1 VFSYPEALIML
12 RSLALIF
19 ALSTPLALADT
30 PPPSEPVPTGSE
42 APFPG
47 TPAPPPADTPANAP
61 AAPVSEPEVPA
72 APAPLAPI
80 VPAGPN
86 LADEQKQ
93 FDQYRRDL
101 INLLALRAEADLLV
115 AAAELAYQDTPDK
128 KRPPAL
134 KTPAL
139 LKRAQKFGPDSP
151 LVWWVS
157 TFLECPPKGANCTH
171 EAAAKLQEVA
181 ADNVAAWLPALHAEK
196 DAARARALIA
206 TMAQAH
212 QFDDYWSPSVLA
224 VYNALKILAVPQDVL
239 SQGINP
245 TAARLN
251 FATTVGGAFMP
262 NFQRLGE
269 ICTKADAQDTALI
282 GDCVAIA
289 HTLESG
295 GTFRS
300 QSVGFALES
309 SLLPAG
315 TARDVARARQRAGA
329 WQKERFLELSARFP
343 REEYLA
349 QIYMDLLQ
357 EHHNELATVTA
368 FLRSQHVPTD
378 PPQGWQPRDR
388 SKEAL
393 QGPLAPVPGQ

>member
-1 VFSYPEALIML
+1 ML
-12 RSLALIF
+12 RSLALIL
-19 ALSTPLALADT
+19 ALSTPLAFADT
-30 PPPSEPVPTGSE
+30 PPPKEPVLTGAE
-42 APFPG
+42 APFPD
-47 TPAPPPADTPANAP
+47 TPPAPTADAPANEP
-61 AAPVSEPEVPA
+61 AAPEAEPSVPVP
-72 APAPLAPI
+72 PAPLVPA

-86 LADEQKQ
+86 AGDEQKQ
-93 FDQYRRDL
+93 FDLYRRDL

-115 AAAELAYQDTPDK
+115 AAAELAYPDTLDK

-139 LKRAQKFGPDSP
+139 LKRAQKFGPESP

-157 TFLECPPKGANCTH
+157 TFLECPPKTTNCTH
-171 EAAAKLQEVA
+171 ESAAKLQEVD

-196 DAARARALIA
+196 DAGRARALIA

-212 QFDDYWSPSVLA
+212 RFDDFWSPSVLA
-224 VYNALKILAVPQDVL
+224 VYNALKILAVPESVL
-239 SQGINP
+239 SQGINV

-251 FATTVGGAFMP
+251 FATSVGGAFMP
-262 NFQRLGE
+262 NYQRLGE
-269 ICTKADAQDTALI
+269 ICTKADAQDSALI
-282 GDCVAIA
+282 GDCLAIA
-289 HTLESG
+289 HLLESG

-300 QSVGFALES
+300 QAVGFALEN

-315 TARDVARARQRAGA
+315 TARDVAKARQRAAA
-329 WQKERFLELSARFP
+329 WQKELFLDLIARFP

-357 EHHNELATVTA
+357 EEHNELATATA
-368 FLRSQHVPTD
+368 FLRKQKIATD
-378 PPQGWQPRDR
+378 PPPGWQPQDR

-393 QGPLAPVPGQ
+393 QGRLAPAPGQ

>member
-1 VFSYPEALIML
+1 M
-12 RSLALIF
+12 RCLALIF
-19 ALSTPLALADT
+19 ALSTSLAFADT
-30 PPPSEPVPTGSE
+30 PPPGEPTP
-42 APFPG
+42 PG
-47 TPAPPPADTPANAP
+47 VETSPPEPSPPPTAEAPANAP
-61 AAPVSEPEVPA
+61 DAPASEPETPA
-72 APAPLAPI
+72 AP
-80 VPAGPN
+80 PAAARP
-86 LADEQKQ
+86 AATTPVDEQKA
-93 FDQYRRDL
+93 FDLYRRDL
-101 INLLALRAEADLLV
+101 VNLLALRADADLLV
-115 AAAELAYQDTPDK
+115 AAAELAYPDTQDK

-157 TFLECPPKGANCTH
+157 TFLECPPKAATCTH
-171 EAAAKLQEVA
+171 EAAARLQEVD

-212 QFDDYWSPSVLA
+212 RFDDFWSPSVLA
-224 VYNALKILAVPQDVL
+224 VYKALKILAVPEDVL
-239 SQGINP
+239 SLGINT

-251 FATTVGGAFMP
+251 FATSVGGAFMP

-269 ICTKADAQDTALI
+269 ICAPADAQDTALV

-289 HTLESG
+289 HTLETG

-300 QSVGFALES
+300 QAVGFGLES

-315 TARDVARARQRAGA
+315 TARDVARARQRAA
-329 WQKERFLELSARFP
+329 TWQKERFLELSARFP
-343 REEYLA
+343 REEGLA

-357 EHHNELATVTA
+357 ENGNELATVTA

-378 PPQGWQPRDR
+378 PPPGWQPPDR
-388 SKEAL
+388 SSEAPRA
-393 QGPLAPVPGQ
+393 PLAPVPGQ

>member
-1 VFSYPEALIML
+1 ML
-12 RSLALIF
+12 RALVLIF
-19 ALSTPLALADT
+19 VLSTPLALADT
-30 PPPSEPVPTGSE
+30 PPPGEPVPTGAE
-42 APFPG
+42 APFPD
-47 TPAPPPADTPANAP
+47 TPPPPAVDAPANEP
-61 AAPVSEPEVPA
+61 AAPASEPDAPA
-72 APAPLAPI
+72 PPAPLAPAM
-80 VPAGPN
+80 PAGPN
-86 LADEQKQ
+86 PADEQKQ
-93 FDQYRRDL
+93 FDLYRRDL

-115 AAAELAYQDTPDK
+115 AAAELAYPDTLDK

-157 TFLECPPKGANCTH
+157 TFLECPPKAATCTH
-171 EAAAKLQEVA
+171 EAAAKLQEVD

-212 QFDDYWSPSVLA
+212 RFDDFWSPSVLA
-224 VYNALKILAVPQDVL
+224 VYNALKILAVPPDVL
-239 SQGINP
+239 AQGINT

-251 FATTVGGAFMP
+251 FATSVGGGFMP
-262 NFQRLGE
+262 NYQRLGE
-269 ICTKADAQDTALI
+269 ICTAADAQDTALVS
-282 GDCVAIA
+282 DCVAIA

-300 QSVGFALES
+300 QTVGFGLES

-315 TARDVARARQRAGA
+315 TARDVARARQRAA
-329 WQKERFLELSARFP
+329 SWQKERFLQLSARFP

-349 QIYMDLLQ
+349 QIYVDHLQ
-357 EHHNELATVTA
+357 EQHNELATVIA

-378 PPQGWQPRDR
+378 PPAGWQPQDR
-388 SKEAL
+388 SGEAP
-393 QGPLAPVPGQ
+393 GTPLAPKPGH

>member
-1 VFSYPEALIML
+1 ML
-12 RSLALIF
+12 RCLALIF
-19 ALSTPLALADT
+19 ALSTSLALAET
-30 PPPSEPVPTGSE
+30 PPPDE
-42 APFPG
+42 
-47 TPAPPPADTPANAP
+47 PAPSGMEASPPETSPTPIADAP
-61 AAPVSEPEVPA
+61 APDAPASEPEVPA
-72 APAPLAPI
+72 APAPAAPATAAS
-80 VPAGPN
+80 PAATTP
-86 LADEQKQ
+86 ADEQKA

-101 INLLALRAEADLLV
+101 VNLLALRAEADLLV
-115 AAAELAYQDTPDK
+115 AAAELAYPDTQDK

-139 LKRAQKFGPDSP
+139 LKRAQKYGPDSP

-157 TFLECPPKGANCTH
+157 TFLECPPKAAACTH
-171 EAAAKLQEVA
+171 EAAAKLQEVD

-212 QFDDYWSPSVLA
+212 RFDDFWSPSVLA
-224 VYNALKILAVPQDVL
+224 VYKALKILAVPEDVL
-239 SQGINP
+239 SQGINA

-251 FATTVGGAFMP
+251 FATSVGGAFMP

-269 ICTKADAQDTALI
+269 ICTAADAQDTALI

-289 HTLESG
+289 HALETG

-300 QSVGFALES
+300 QAVGFGLEN

-315 TARDVARARQRAGA
+315 TARDVARARQRAA
-329 WQKERFLELSARFP
+329 TWQKERFLELSARFP
-343 REEYLA
+343 REEGLA
-349 QIYMDLLQ
+349 QIYTDLLD
-357 EHHNELATVTA
+357 EHGNELATVTA

-378 PPQGWQPRDR
+378 PPPGWQPPDR
-388 SKEAL
+388 SRDA
-393 QGPLAPVPGQ
+393 PLAPVPGH

>member
-1 VFSYPEALIML
+1 ML

-30 PPPSEPVPTGSE
+30 PPPSEPMPTGAE

-47 TPAPPPADTPANAP
+47 TPAPPAADAPANEP
-61 AAPVSEPEVPA
+61 AAPATEADAPA
-72 APAPLAPI
+72 APAPLAPV
-80 VPAGPN
+80 VPAGPSP
-86 LADEQKQ
+86 ADEQKQ

-101 INLLALRAEADLLV
+101 VNLLALRAEPDLLV
-115 AAAELAYQDTPDK
+115 AAAELAYPDTQDK

-139 LKRAQKFGPDSP
+139 LKRAQKFGPESP

-157 TFLECPPKGANCTH
+157 TFLECPPKSAACTH
-171 EAAAKLQEVA
+171 EAAAKLQEVD

-196 DAARARALIA
+196 DPARARELIA

-212 QFDDYWSPSVLA
+212 RFDDFWSPSVLA
-224 VYNALKILAVPQDVL
+224 VYNALKILAVPEDVL
-239 SQGINP
+239 SQGINV

-251 FATTVGGAFMP
+251 FATSVGGAFMP
-262 NFQRLGE
+262 NYQRLGE
-269 ICTKADAQDTALI
+269 ICTKADPQDTALV
-282 GDCVAIA
+282 GDCVAIG

-300 QSVGFALES
+300 QAAGFGLEIA
-309 SLLPAG
+309 LLPPG
-315 TARDVARARQRAGA
+315 TARDVARARQRAAA

-343 REEYLA
+343 REEGLA

-357 EHHNELATVTA
+357 QERYELATVTA
-368 FLRSQHVPTD
+368 FLRNQHVPTD
-378 PPQGWQPRDR
+378 PPQGWQPQDR
-388 SKEAL
+388 SGEAL
-393 QGPLAPVPGQ
+393 RAPHAPVPGQ